1 MTKEAL
7 GDMIV
12 QDVDRW
18 YRITKTILKEDVDCE
33 DAVSEAIVKG
43 FTKIHTLKQDEYVK
57 TWFTR
62 ILINECYNILRRQGR
77 EMTYDEQLS
86 EREMRKND
94 IGEKDYS
101 DLYQNMM
108 TLSDDYRIPLLLY
121 YVEGFK
127 INEIAQ
133 LLELKENTVKM
144 RLSRGRIKLRRL
156 FEQEDVI

>member
-1 MTKEAL
+1 MA
-7 GDMIV
+7 
-12 QDVDRW
+12 
-18 YRITKTILKEDVDCE
+18 
-33 DAVSEAIVKG
+33 
-43 FTKIHTLKQDEYVK
+43 
-57 TWFTR
+57 
-62 ILINECYNILRRQGR
+62 
-77 EMTYDEQLS
+77 YDEQLS
-86 EREMRKND
+86 EREMQKND

-108 TLSDDYRIPLLLY
+108 MLSDDYRIPLLLY

>member
-1 MTKEAL
+1 MA
-7 GDMIV
+7 
-12 QDVDRW
+12 
-18 YRITKTILKEDVDCE
+18 
-33 DAVSEAIVKG
+33 
-43 FTKIHTLKQDEYVK
+43 
-57 TWFTR
+57 
-62 ILINECYNILRRQGR
+62 
-77 EMTYDEQLS
+77 YDEQLS
-86 EREMRKND
+86 EREMQKND

-108 TLSDDYRIPLLLY
+108 ALSDDYRIPLLLY

>member
-1 MTKEAL
+1 MA
-7 GDMIV
+7 
-12 QDVDRW
+12 
-18 YRITKTILKEDVDCE
+18 
-33 DAVSEAIVKG
+33 
-43 FTKIHTLKQDEYVK
+43 
-57 TWFTR
+57 
-62 ILINECYNILRRQGR
+62 
-77 EMTYDEQLS
+77 YDEQLS
-86 EREMRKND
+86 EREMQKND

-108 TLSDDYRIPLLLY
+108 MLSDDYRIPLLLY

-127 INEIAQ
+127 INEIPQ